1 MIMTTNIIK
10 FSIYVRKLL
19 TAGLIILSVLELTSC
34 SITSDL
40 PQNNADAAVANILF
54 DYEYSEEYTSY
65 LVRDNGFVDVTF
77 AQNIPT
83 DLYNEI
89 VSKLNNHPDI
99 KGVLAGTTGSYCAR
113 F

>member
-1 MIMTTNIIK
+1 MNTNIIK
-10 FSIYVRKLL
+10 SSNLIRKLL
-19 TAGLIILSVLELTSC
+19 TAALIMLCVPGLTSC
-34 SITSDL
+34 SVTSDVS
-40 PQNNADAAVANILF
+40 QNNADAAVANILF